1 MALTPADFAAFFC
14 AIHGHD
20 PFPWQQR
27 LVEQLAS
34 NNRWP
39 DVLDLPTGS
48 GKTAALDVAVFHL
61 ALQANCP
68 RRSAALRIVLVV
80 DRRLVVDDAN
90 RRAQRIAA
98 VLRDPSRC
106 PEAGRGVVAEVA
118 RRLQRLAGCD
128 EAPLVAERLRGGVP
142 LEHDWART
150 PTQPTILCS
159 TVDQVGSRLLF
170 RGYGISNRMKPV
182 HAGLLGE
189 DSLILLDEAHLS
201 EPFLQTLQAVHEIG
215 GANVTPVVLTATP
228 GGCYE
233 RPFQLGL
240 ADRADPILKARI
252 ECAKP
257 VRLMKPIGNDPSA
270 TFARTARDMAARLR
284 RAGVAAPAVGVVVN
298 RVDLARAIFAR
309 LSETEDAPFD
319 CLLLIGRSR
328 DVDRRDIESK
338 LDPFRTGNDEERAAA
353 APLMVVATQCLEV
366 GVDLDLDGLV
376 TEAAP
381 LDALRQ
387 RFGRVNRAGRPIE
400 AAGAILTTTE
410 SVAKRTDDPIYGDRL
425 RNTWEALCHDR
436 HDRAPRLRGGCARPA
451 AACSRHRRGRH
462 GRAGRAACPGA
473 DLDAGLP

>member
-1 MALTPADFAAFFC
+1 MRHTC
-14 AIHGHD
+14 
-20 PFPWQQR
+20 R
-27 LVEQLAS
+27 
-34 NNRWP
+34 
-39 DVLDLPTGS
+39 
-48 GKTAALDVAVFHL
+48 
-61 ALQANCP
+61 
-68 RRSAALRIVLVV
+68 
-80 DRRLVVDDAN
+80 
-90 RRAQRIAA
+90 
-98 VLRDPSRC
+98 
-106 PEAGRGVVAEVA
+106 
-118 RRLQRLAGCD
+118 
-128 EAPLVAERLRGGVP
+128 
-142 LEHDWART
+142 
-150 PTQPTILCS
+150 
-159 TVDQVGSRLLF
+159 
-170 RGYGISNRMKPV
+170 
-182 HAGLLGE
+182 
-189 DSLILLDEAHLS
+189 

-228 GGCYE
+228 VGCYE
-233 RPFQLGL
+233 RPFQASALQIVPTRFSR
-240 ADRADPILKARI
+240 RASSAPSPA
-252 ECAKP
+252 
-257 VRLMKPIGNDPSA
+257 RLMKPIGNDPSA

-284 RAGVAAPAVGVVVN
+284 CAGVAAPAVGVVVN

-309 LSETEDAPFD
+309 LSETEAAPFD

-353 APLMVVATQCLEV
+353 APLMVVASQCLEV

-425 RNTWEALCHDR
+425 RNTWEALATIATTEHVDFGVGAL
-436 HDRAPRLRGGCARPA
+436 DQRLRAGRD
-451 AACSRHRRGRH
+451 RRGRH